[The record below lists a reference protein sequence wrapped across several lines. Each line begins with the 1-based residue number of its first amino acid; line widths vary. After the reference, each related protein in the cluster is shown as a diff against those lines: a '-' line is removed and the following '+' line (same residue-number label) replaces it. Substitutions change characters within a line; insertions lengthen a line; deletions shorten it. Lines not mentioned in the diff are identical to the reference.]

1 MLMGSDEILEL
12 VLSVHHVL
20 REGTL
25 RTDDTVDGSVEGL
38 N

>member
-1 MLMGSDEILEL
+1 MSSDEILEL

-25 RTDDTVDGSVEGL
+25 GTDDTVDGSVECL